1 MSTVLCKEI
10 NQICCVYL
18 DDIIIYGKDEKEHND
33 RLKVVLQR
41 LTEAGLKL
49 SREKCV
55 FNASSVSYL
64 GHIVDKNGVHTDPD
78 KIQKVKS

>member
-49 SREKCV
+49 SRDKCV